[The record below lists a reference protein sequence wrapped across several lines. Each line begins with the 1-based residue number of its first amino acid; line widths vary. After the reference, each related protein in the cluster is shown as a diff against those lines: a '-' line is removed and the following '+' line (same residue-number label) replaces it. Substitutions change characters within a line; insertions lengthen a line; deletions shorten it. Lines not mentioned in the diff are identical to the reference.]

1 MITVAIPFYNTVDY
15 LEPLLEELVDSFFV
29 DEIVI
34 SNDASDY
41 SIEIDHPKIRIYHNA
56 VNHGAFRNKYLSIAR
71 SSNDWVYLLD
81 SDNKL
86 PKSSIDILENI
97 QDLDPDKYY
106 SPIQLNLVNDG
117 LDESLDGKKIVYNF
131 PERTIDLELAKKYL
145 DIAQK
150 SNWTNN
156 DYSVDWF
163 LNTGNFLVNKKT
175 YLETVKFI
183 FDNPNHKH
191 LEADAMAFTTH
202 WLRKNKK
209 IEIVPDLCYEHRVR
223 PQSYSHAFGSRGF
236 ESIQYHRKL
245 LLQS

>member
-1 MITVAIPFYNTVDY
+1 MLPHLTSARIPYLKLEIILKYNEDLTRHLDFY
-15 LEPLLEELVDSFFV
+15 
-29 DEIVI
+29 
-34 SNDASDY
+34 
-41 SIEIDHPKIRIYHNA
+41 PKILFLLQSLCYL
-56 VNHGAFRNKYLSIAR
+56 NHF
-71 SSNDWVYLLD
+71 VYD
-81 SDNKL
+81 
-86 PKSSIDILENI
+86 
-97 QDLDPDKYY
+97 
-106 SPIQLNLVNDG
+106 
-117 LDESLDGKKIVYNF
+117 F

-209 IEIVPDLCYEHRVR
+209 IEIVPDLCYEHRIR

>member
-1 MITVAIPFYNTVDY
+1 MITVSIPFYNTVDY
-15 LEPLLEELVDSFFV
+15 LESLLEEIVDSFFI

-41 SIEIDHPKIRIYHNA
+41 SVEIDHPKIKIYHNA
-56 VNHGAFRNKYLSIAR
+56 VNQGAFRNKYLSVAR
-71 SSNDWVYLLD
+71 ASNDWVYLLD

-86 PKSSIDILENI
+86 PESSIDILENI
-97 QDLDPDKYY
+97 QDLDPDTYY

-117 LDESLDGKKIVYNF
+117 LDESLDGKTVVYDF
-131 PERTIDLELAKKYL
+131 PERTIDLELAKEYL
-145 DIAQK
+145 A
-150 SNWTNN
+150 N
-156 DYSVDWF
+156 DTGQIQWF

-175 YLETVKFI
+175 YLETMKFI

-209 IEIVPDLCYEHRVR
+209 IQIVPDLCYEHRVR
-223 PQSYSHAFGSRGF
+223 PQCLFNILLIKDI
-236 ESIQYHRKL
+236 IQ
-245 LLQS
+245 

>member
-1 MITVAIPFYNTVDY
+1 MITVAIPFYNTIDY

-41 SIEIDHPKIRIYHNA
+41 SVEIDHPKITIYHNA
-56 VNHGAFRNKYLSIAR
+56 INQGAFRNKYLSVAR

-97 QDLDPDKYY
+97 QDLDPDTYY

-117 LDESLDGKKIVYNF
+117 LDESLDGKTVVYDF
-131 PERTIDLELAKKYL
+131 PERTIDLELAKEYL
-145 DIAQK
+145 A
-150 SNWTNN
+150 N
-156 DYSVDWF
+156 DTGQIQWF

-175 YLETVKFI
+175 YLETMKFI

-202 WLRKNKK
+202 WLRKKKK
-209 IEIVPDLCYEHRVR
+209 IQIVSDLCYEHRVR
-223 PQSYSHAFGSRGF
+223 PQSYSHAFGSRGS
-236 ESIQYHRKL
+236 ESLHYHRKL